1 MFLDH
6 PAAKI
11 VLGVGLGGLVGVLA
25 FEAVSFQ
32 AAPHAPADIQ
42 AQAPVPVAAVVP
54 AAPRAKTDFLTGDAP
69 VSAPGGPRLLASK
82 PLSST
87 LLTGATTIPCATR
100 SGGAEV
106 NVGWALSV
114 FGDHPS
120 GSARTPGSSSG
131 RGYAT
136 SVAWGPNALSLAVS
150 CSPSALPV
158 EPRARVAEA
167 VPASSAGGSGVGA
180 SSLEYPPAGPSLGV
194 QISGLFKPA
203 TDAMP

>member
-11 VLGVGLGGLVGVLA
+11 VLGVVLGGLVGVLA
-25 FEAVSFQ
+25 FEAVSVRP
-32 AAPHAPADIQ
+32 ATYAPAADVQ
-42 AQAPVPVAAVVP
+42 TEVPVAAVVP
-54 AAPRAKTDFLTGDAP
+54 SAPRGRPDFLSGEAP
-69 VSAPGGPRLLASK
+69 VSAGGPRLAASK
-82 PLSST
+82 APSST

-100 SGGAEV
+100 SGGADV
-106 NVGWALSV
+106 SVGWALSV
-114 FGDHPS
+114 FGDRPS
-120 GSARTPGSSSG
+120 GSARIPGSSAG
-131 RGYAT
+131 RAYAT

-158 EPRARVAEA
+158 APRERVAEA

-180 SSLEYPPAGPSLGV
+180 SSLEYPAAGPSLGV